1 MMECTADMSPDLL
14 SLVAHMFRALANPSR
29 LGILK
34 TLLDGPHTVGQL
46 VELTHDRQA
55 NVSKHLRVLAD
66 ADLVRRTRRGT
77 TMVYRTADPL
87 VDQLCSLAGM
97 PSNVTIVHH
106 KSTDSGQQRET
117 PWTH

>member
-1 MMECTADMSPDLL
+1 MECTADMSPELL
-14 SLVAHMFRALANPSR
+14 SLIARVFRALGNPSS

-66 ADLVRRTRRGT
+66 ADLVGRTRRGT
-77 TMVYRTADPL
+77 TMIYRTADPL

-97 PSNVTIVHH
+97 PSNLTIVRR

>member
-1 MMECTADMSPDLL
+1 MECTADMSPELL
-14 SLVAHMFRALANPSR
+14 SLIAHVFRALGNPSR

-34 TLLDGPHTVGQL
+34 TLLDRPHTVGQL

-77 TMVYRTADPL
+77 TMIYRTVDPL

-97 PSNVTIVHH
+97 SSNTTIVRR
-106 KSTDSGQQRET
+106 KSTDSGQQRVT